1 MVGWW
6 DGDRYL
12 TNIQISP
19 LLGIVLIPLWDRFI
33 IDRNYSKHLLR
44 LYLELFFLGSVY
56 AFSEG
61 IWSTR
66 AKFMVSFKVS
76 NTTLGLVVKNIMGNS
91 GI

>member
-12 TNIQISP
+12 TIIQISP

-44 LYLELFFLGSVY
+44 LYLELFFWGLFTPSQ
-56 AFSEG
+56 
-61 IWSTR
+61 
-66 AKFMVSFKVS
+66 KVFGA
-76 NTTLGLVVKNIMGNS
+76 LGLGLWFLSKFQIPL
-91 GI
+91 